1 MASDE
6 RIPKTSGSGNRSLA
20 VWLANQESVRDTEPV
35 EPKQQKKKDGSMA
48 SKTTTKVGPD
58 TYRETVR
65 YNDGSGR
72 STTYKQGLVFRD
84 VKSTTRWDGKGR
96 KRN

>member
-1 MASDE
+1 
-6 RIPKTSGSGNRSLA
+6 
-20 VWLANQESVRDTEPV
+20 
-35 EPKQQKKKDGSMA
+35 MA
-48 SKTTTKVGPD
+48 SKTTTKVGPN